1 MDAEDDLVLSEDE
14 SASDGQASFVLSP
27 NSKHGSREDLGL
39 AAAEEEDVDDDDY
52 TVPSGGASVRTGK
65 NGEQEDDE
73 YTLDDDHAHDD
84 EEASQGPAKTPP
96 RVETS
101 TKQVQDDAGDD
112 DDEASQYS
120 AYSEGFASEASGK
133 TSKHQEEHSGYAS
146 DFQEA
151 STSRAPSPVPP
162 SHPEEKALTPSRKS
176 VEEARPTASSGVR
189 RKEGGDGGEAR
200 AGGAGS
206 KSGEATAGKGEDSGK
221 APRVQHPPS
230 VQGGEGEGA
239 RTPSSRLLRSTS
251 SRRGKDGDTKREIEL
266 LTRQL
271 REVEN
276 LLANPTDPN
285 SMLLQRIRVRR
296 EVLHKRHFL
305 SANLKRVDAELEK
318 VGNGTRS
325 TIYIHHHD
333 TSLLLDTHRTVGT
346 RSGTQE
352 HVHGKHH
359 PGASTTRAKAL
370 SHIDRVRIQ
379 LGTHAP
385 SITQPALRLGPC
397 T

>member
-27 NSKHGSREDLGL
+27 NSKHGSRENLGL
-39 AAAEEEDVDDDDY
+39 AAEEEDVDDDDY

-84 EEASQGPAKTPP
+84 ESVGGEEASQGPAKTPP

-101 TKQVQDDAGDD
+101 TQQVQDDAGDD

-189 RKEGGDGGEAR
+189 RKEGGEG

-206 KSGEATAGKGEDSGK
+206 KSEEPTAGKGKDSGK
-221 APRVQHPPS
+221 ISHVQHPPS
-230 VQGGEGEGA
+230 VQGSEGGGS
-239 RTPSSRLLRSTS
+239 RTPSSKLLRSTS
-251 SRRGKDGDTKREIEL
+251 SRRGGDTKREIEL

-305 SANLKRVDAELEK
+305 SANLKRVDGELEK
-318 VGNGTRS
+318 VGHSTRR
-325 TIYIHHHD
+325 TI
-333 TSLLLDTHRTVGT
+333 
-346 RSGTQE
+346 
-352 HVHGKHH
+352 
-359 PGASTTRAKAL
+359 
-370 SHIDRVRIQ
+370 
-379 LGTHAP
+379 
-385 SITQPALRLGPC
+385 
-397 T
+397 